1 MQLRGDVAMTFYSV
15 ILFVHVAGA
24 LALFMALGL
33 EWTSLRHLQDSGTM
47 EQIRAWGNVSTVVR
61 SLSIFATLAILLPGG
76 YLAAKMTSWSQPWI
90 QISMGATL
98 LIGAAASAVTGP
110 RMRAIRSACAAGNG
124 EVSAALRVRLSDP
137 FLWVSL
143 QFRVALALG
152 IVFLMTTRP
161 ELEGA
166 LAVIGAALAVGL
178 VASLIGRNR
187 RAALTTTA

>member
-1 MQLRGDVAMTFYSV
+1 
-15 ILFVHVAGA
+15 
-24 LALFMALGL
+24 
-33 EWTSLRHLQDSGTM
+33 M
-47 EQIRAWGNVSTVVR
+47 EQIRAWGNVSTVIQP
-61 SLSIFATLAILLPGG
+61 LSIFATLAILLPGG
-76 YLAAKMTSWSQPWI
+76 YLAAKMASWGQGWI

-98 LIGAAASAVTGP
+98 LVGVAAGAVTGP

-124 EVSAALRVRLSDP
+124 EVPAVLRVWLNDP
-137 FLWVSL
+137 VLWPSL

-166 LAVIGAALAVGL
+166 LVVIGAALAVGL

-187 RAALTTTA
+187 RAVLRTTA